1 MRFGYELRYRRWDI
15 DSSGYGAGRYDF
27 TGAYTRANNSAPTAV
42 LPQMFAQFLLGLPTT
57 STNTVANPGSSASQ
71 FEIAASG
78 QYSQTAHGLFVQD
91 DWRVSP
97 RLTLNLGVRLEVERA
112 MTEAEN
118 RNLAGFDP
126 LVSSPIEAAAR
137 AAYARN
143 PIPEI
148 PVSEFAV
155 KGGVLFADGPIYNTL
170 VKVLPRAALSYLI
183 DDKTVL
189 RGGAG
194 LFSYPYYFDAGNQ
207 SGFSQP
213 TGVITTT
220 NNGATFLTDLSDPL
234 PGGALIQPPGAS
246 LGAGTSLG
254 LTLGTIVPPERKSSY
269 YARWQIGFQRDLGA
283 GWVVELVYLGSR
295 GTNLPVVRELNGIPF
310 EYLSTSPTRDTAL
323 ESYLSAQVPNPFQ
336 GMLPGTG
343 MNGATI
349 QRGQLLRL
357 YPQFLGGSNN
367 GTLLNALG
375 NIGVGGTASVAT
387 EEYVGSDSYHA
398 GTIRVEKRF
407 RNGNSLLA
415 TYTRSRARDEVN
427 YLNPSDPNAQLE
439 DRISPNDRPNRFTAG
454 VTFAFPFG
462 RGQKWGSDWSGA
474 TNAILGGW
482 RMSASYQYQTG
493 FPLTW
498 NTSLYYDPDRDPK
511 DLKSNIGEKTD
522 RGIAGLDYPAW
533 DTSGFYVPGGTG
545 TSDPRIQLG
554 NNVRY
559 FPSTLPDV
567 RSHDLHLLD
576 VGLYKDFLLPR
587 EAVLQLRVE
596 AINALNYTVLWNPTL
611 NPRQANFGL
620 VTQDRNNP
628 RDIQLAVRLTF

>member
-1 MRFGYELRYRRWDI
+1 
-15 DSSGYGAGRYDF
+15 
-27 TGAYTRANNSAPTAV
+27 
-42 LPQMFAQFLLGLPTT
+42 
-57 STNTVANPGSSASQ
+57 
-71 FEIAASG
+71 
-78 QYSQTAHGLFVQD
+78 
-91 DWRVSP
+91 
-97 RLTLNLGVRLEVERA
+97 
-112 MTEAEN
+112 
-118 RNLAGFDP
+118 
-126 LVSSPIEAAAR
+126 
-137 AAYARN
+137 
-143 PIPEI
+143 
-148 PVSEFAV
+148 
-155 KGGVLFADGPIYNTL
+155 
-170 VKVLPRAALSYLI
+170 
-183 DDKTVL
+183 
-189 RGGAG
+189 
-194 LFSYPYYFDAGNQ
+194 
-207 SGFSQP
+207 
-213 TGVITTT
+213 
-220 NNGATFLTDLSDPL
+220 
-234 PGGALIQPPGAS
+234 
-246 LGAGTSLG
+246 
-254 LTLGTIVPPERKSSY
+254 
-269 YARWQIGFQRDLGA
+269 
-283 GWVVELVYLGSR
+283 
-295 GTNLPVVRELNGIPF
+295 VVRELNGIPF

-454 VTFAFPFG
+454 ATFAFPFG

-545 TSDPRIQLG
+545 TSD
-554 NNVRY
+554 
-559 FPSTLPDV
+559 
-567 RSHDLHLLD
+567 DLHLLD